1 MYFYIFDSPLLTEM
15 IKETGHYNLFFEFIK
30 TYSLKG
36 FRDIDRSDPLILAL
50 EELMDYNKQFLSVFD
65 MLHIKT
71 LFVSQGS
78 LKFLGIRP
86 EDLTSFH
93 IKEATHPDD
102 LKRHELGL
110 VKLFKIAHDLFSA
123 KSGEMVISSN
133 FRVRTPDGKYT
144 NQLVQCYFF
153 YSPDP
158 NNTVYLIIVKTD
170 ISWSKKIKNGF
181 HFYLGKDI
189 SNFRYPDEEL
199 LGIGPP
205 FTEREFE
212 IIRLINEGLD
222 SKHIAQKLFISRY
235 TVNTHRKNIL
245 DKTGKAHISE
255 LIYDLH
261 EQGLL

>member
-1 MYFYIFDSPLLTEM
+1 MNEEYRRYS
-15 IKETGHYNLFFEFIK
+15 LFFKFIK
-30 TYSLKG
+30 KFSSIG
-36 FRDIDRSDPLILAL
+36 FHGIDRHDPLVLDL
-50 EELMDYNKQFLSVFD
+50 EEMMDYNNQYLSVFD
-65 MLHIKT
+65 MLHMKT
-71 LFVSQGS
+71 MFVSQGS
-78 LKFLGIRP
+78 LKFLGVRP
-86 EDLTSFH
+86 EELTAFH
-93 IKEATHPDD
+93 IKEAMHPDD

-110 VKLFKIAHDLFSA
+110 LKMFKIAHDLFAA
-123 KSGEMVISSN
+123 KSGEMVLSSN
-133 FRVRTPDGKYT
+133 FRLRTPDGKYP

-153 YSPDP
+153 YSPVP
-158 NNTVYLIIVKTD
+158 NNTVYLINIKTD
-170 ISWSKKIKNGF
+170 ISWSKKIKNDF
-181 HFYLGKDI
+181 HYYLGKNI

-199 LGIGPP
+199 LGIVPP

-222 SKHIAQKLFISRY
+222 SEHIAEKLFLSRH